1 MEYSK
6 EELHEQRN
14 SICIKIEEIT
24 DAKKRIISLSAELEE
39 DYSRNV
45 AYLEK
50 ILLEG
55 KYGAKTIDLLEEV
68 LGNTKKRRKSNEER
82 TNECIAQLD
91 KQYQESE
98 ERIAELD
105 YEIENVE

>member
-50 ILLEG
+50 
-55 KYGAKTIDLLEEV
+55 Y
-68 LGNTKKRRKSNEER
+68 
-82 TNECIAQLD
+82 
-91 KQYQESE
+91 Y
-98 ERIAELD
+98 
-105 YEIENVE
+105 